1 MFNSKLLSILETF
14 EKKEVRQCH
23 SLISSPF
30 FNKNE
35 SLIKLY
41 EYCVKSY
48 PDFKGDRFE
57 KEEVY
62 KNLFPTQAFDDA
74 NMRYLMSDLTKLLE
88 QFLIQQTLK
97 ESQMNQMELLLE
109 AKLKRKL
116 YSNFNTT
123 FKKQQTKINKSSIR
137 DANYFKHQFRVN
149 QKLAA
154 IEILTKGQNGDI
166 EFLKKAENY
175 LDIFYIATKLK
186 YACLVQN
193 FKLVGNTD
201 YNPIF
206 TEMVLDYVE
215 NDELIKS
222 NPLVYNYY
230 LAYMMRVSD
239 DDVDGKYF
247 SILTKQ
253 MDEKINIFQID
264 EAQNLYALLRN
275 FCIRKRNQGQSEYN
289 FKLLNIYKMQL
300 EDESLFFPNKYLSQW
315 NYININRLGLFT
327 DQIDFSEKFIKKY
340 QSRLNPDP
348 EEAKSIYAF
357 ACAEL
362 EFYKGN
368 YDQAQLLLHEVNT
381 GKPYDYFVAK
391 TLLIKIYYERNKPK
405 ELEVMEY
412 TINALHIFTTRKDK
426 KIAKFHK
433 TSFLR
438 FAYYMKKLLKIKL
451 GRKVDRQK
459 LKEEFRNEKNCAE
472 IPWLNKKI
480 NALED

>member
-23 SLISSPF
+23 ALISSPF

-41 EYCVKSY
+41 EYCVQSY
-48 PDFKGDRFE
+48 PDFESDRFE
-57 KEEVY
+57 KETVY
-62 KNLFPTQAFDDA
+62 RNLFPDQPFDDA

-97 ESQMNQMELLLE
+97 ENQKNQMELLLE

-116 YSNFNTT
+116 YSHFKTT
-123 FKKQQTKINKSSIR
+123 FKKQQTKINKSAIR
-137 DANYFKHQFRVN
+137 DANYFKHQFKIN
-149 QKLAA
+149 EKLAT
-154 IEILTKGQNGDI
+154 IETLAKEQNGDI
-166 EFLKKAENY
+166 ESLKKAENY
-175 LDIFYIATKLK
+175 LDTFYIATKLK

-193 FKLVGNTD
+193 FRLVGTTD
-201 YNPIF
+201 YDPIF

-215 NDELIKS
+215 NNESIKS

-239 DDVDGKYF
+239 DDIDGKYF
-247 SILTKQ
+247 TLLTKQ
-253 MDEKINIFQID
+253 MEEKINIFKID

-289 FKLLNIYKMQL
+289 LKLLNIYKMQL

-315 NYININRLGLFT
+315 NYININRLSIFT
-327 DQIDFSEKFIKKY
+327 DQFDFSEKFIKKY
-340 QSRLNPDP
+340 RSRLNPV
-348 EEAKSIYAF
+348 EAESAYAF

-368 YDQAQLLLHEVNT
+368 YDQAQLYLHEVNT
-381 GKPYDYFVAK
+381 SKPYDYFVAK
-391 TLLIKIYYERNKPK
+391 ALLIKIYYERNDAK
-405 ELEVMEY
+405 ELETMDH
-412 TINALHIFTTRKDK
+412 TIKALHNFTMRKDK

-433 TSFLR
+433 TSYLR
-438 FAYYMKKLLKIKL
+438 FGHYMKKLLKIKL
-451 GRKVDRQK
+451 GRKVDKNK
-459 LKEEFRNEKNCAE
+459 LKEEFKNEKNCAE
-472 IPWLNKKI
+472 TTWLTKII
-480 NALED
+480 NALDD